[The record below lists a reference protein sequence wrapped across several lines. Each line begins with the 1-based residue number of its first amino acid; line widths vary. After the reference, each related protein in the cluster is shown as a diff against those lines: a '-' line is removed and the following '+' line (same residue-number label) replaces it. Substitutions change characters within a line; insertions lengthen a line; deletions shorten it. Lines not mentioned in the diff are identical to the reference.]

1 MSFLHFKLYL
11 QEEEQNKAILP
22 KVMAIAAQM
31 PGNLQ
36 HAKENINKLLQAA
49 RQEPKIYQWLAY
61 IVGDKY
67 SCQKVAVA
75 VVS

>member
-1 MSFLHFKLYL
+1 VTS
-11 QEEEQNKAILP
+11 QEEEQNKAILS
-22 KVMAIAAQM
+22 KVMAVASQM
-31 PGNLQ
+31 PGGTQ
-36 HAKENINKLLQAA
+36 HGKENINKLIQAA

-75 VVS
+75 VVSWLFNL